1 MHRNNF
7 TPPVSDTN
15 APGDAGGADRVVRL
29 NQEQLEH
36 AISKQTVSIRVTIL
50 TNWAIRQIVGSSH
63 AVGG

>member
-1 MHRNNF
+1 
-7 TPPVSDTN
+7 
-15 APGDAGGADRVVRL
+15 VVRL